1 MKRRGE
7 GERLWFFSERERER
21 ERGESEREKDVDVH
35 QERVQGL
42 GFRADINL
50 NPKQ

>member
-21 ERGESEREKDVDVH
+21 EGESEREKDVDVH